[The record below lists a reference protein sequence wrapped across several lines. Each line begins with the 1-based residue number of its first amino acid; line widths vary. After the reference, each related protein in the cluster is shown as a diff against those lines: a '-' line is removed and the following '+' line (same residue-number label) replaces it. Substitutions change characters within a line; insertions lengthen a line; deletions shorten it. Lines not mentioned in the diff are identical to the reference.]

1 MELWHSHA
9 ERGEVMPPRPRAGGI
24 IRRQA
29 FQIALIL
36 LLGFLAYANTF
47 SVPFIFDDEEYIVNN
62 PAIRDFGYFV
72 DHARLNGL
80 AVQQDVKN
88 NVIIRPLT
96 YLTFALNYR
105 VHGLAVAGFHLV
117 NLLLHLGNGLLV
129 YWLITLILGTRHF
142 SGGPPLAVAGTSR
155 QPGLFPLFAALLFVV
170 HPVQTQ
176 GVTYIVQRFTSLA
189 TLCYLVAMTAYLLSV
204 QANSL
209 SVRRVCYGAA
219 LVAAAAAMWSKEI
232 AFTLPVMIL
241 LSDGLFLSGHWK
253 RRLARTVPLLLTM
266 VIIPLTLLRLAG
278 AGDTKSGNALAG
290 SFNLANF
297 DNISSRDYLVTQ
309 FRVIVTY
316 IRLMLV
322 PVRQNLDYDYPLFH
336 SLLTPQVGA
345 SFLLLCVLLLAACL
359 LLRRSRTHHDATAPW
374 ARMTA
379 FGILWFFIAL
389 SVESSV
395 IPISDL
401 IFEHRLYL
409 PSIGFIIAV
418 LSSLEMLRERL
429 GHRHP
434 RLVASAVP
442 LLMAAIL
449 GLTVAT
455 FLRNSVWRDQVVF
468 WQDVADKS
476 PVKTRPHT
484 HLGNAYLRRGLIDE
498 AIREFRTVLSL
509 NPRAYKAHNSLALV
523 YTRLRLF
530 SEAESEFQAALAI
543 KPDDFQTRCN
553 LGYFYTVIGRPDLA
567 IGEFRTAAA
576 LSPRNPAI
584 RLTLARACLDQ
595 GLLDEAER
603 ELHAALEVH
612 PENPDAHDGLGMV
625 YERLGRGD
633 EARREFETAAARR
646 DRSRGLTGAPALF
659 GSR

>member
-1 MELWHSHA
+1 MELWRSHA
-9 ERGEVMPPRPRAGGI
+9 EGEEVMPRRPRAGDI
-24 IRRQA
+24 IRKQA

-47 SVPFIFDDEEYIVNN
+47 SVPFTFDDEEYIVNN
-62 PAIRDFGYFV
+62 PAIRDFGYFM

-88 NVIIRPLT
+88 NVIIRPLA

-105 VHGLAVAGFHLV
+105 LHGLAVTGFHLV
-117 NLLLHLGNGLLV
+117 NLILHLGNGLLV
-129 YWLITLILGTRHF
+129 YWLVTLILGTQHF
-142 SGGPPLAVAGTSR
+142 SGAPPPAEADARR
-155 QPGLFPLFAALLFVV
+155 QPGLFPQFTALLFVV

-189 TLCYLVAMTAYLLSV
+189 TLFYLGAMIAYLLAARTSSR
-204 QANSL
+204 A
-209 SVRRVCYGAA
+209 VRRACYSAA
-219 LVAAAAAMWSKEI
+219 LVAAVAAMWSKEI

-241 LSDGLFLSGHWK
+241 LCDGLFLPGDGK
-253 RRLARTVPLLLTM
+253 RRLARMAPLFLTM
-266 VIIPLTLLRLAG
+266 VIIPLTLLRLSG
-278 AGDTKSGNALAG
+278 TGDKKSNDLAG
-290 SFNLANF
+290 SLNLANF
-297 DNISSRDYLVTQ
+297 DNISGWDYLVTQ

-322 PVRQNLDYDYPLFH
+322 PVRQNLDYDYPLFR
-336 SLLTPQVGA
+336 SLLTPQPGA
-345 SFLLLCVLLLAACL
+345 SFLLLCALLLAACL
-359 LLRRSRTHHDATAPW
+359 LLRRSRMPHDATASW

-418 LSSLEMLRERL
+418 LSSLEMLRVRL

-434 RLVASAVP
+434 RPVAAAVP
-442 LLMAAIL
+442 LLMAVAL
-449 GLTVAT
+449 ALAVAT
-455 FLRNSVWRDQVVF
+455 FLRNSVWRDPVVF
-468 WQDVADKS
+468 WRDVTKKS
-476 PVKTRPHT
+476 PAKPRPHT
-484 HLGNAYLRRGLIDE
+484 HLGNAYLQRGRIDE
-498 AIREFRTVLSL
+498 AMREFHTVLSL
-509 NPRAYKAHNSLALV
+509 NPRAYKAHHSLALA
-523 YTRLRLF
+523 YIRLRLF
-530 SEAESEFQAALAI
+530 DEAEREFQAALTI
-543 KPDDFQTRCN
+543 KPDDFQTRSN
-553 LGYFYTVIGRPDLA
+553 LGHFYTVTGRPDLA

-576 LSPRNPAI
+576 LSPRHPVI
-584 RLTLARACLDQ
+584 HLTLARACLDQ
-595 GLLDEAER
+595 GQLDEAER
-603 ELHAALEVH
+603 ELLAALEVQ

-633 EARREFETAAARR
+633 EARREFEVAAAQRAG
-646 DRSRGLTGAPALF
+646 SRGVTESPAWF
-659 GSR
+659 GRH